1 MDRKALIAKKLRRL
15 KKKRAI
21 RAKVSGTP
29 DRPRLVVYRSNRH
42 IYAQLVDDTQGKV
55 LLGTSDLSPDV
66 RQALSEK
73 STKTDASKVVGKV
86 IAEKAMERKYKRV
99 VFDRNG
105 FKYHGRVQAL
115 ADAAREAGLEF

>member
-1 MDRKALIAKKLRRL
+1 MDRKALIAKKIRRL

-29 DRPRLVVYRSNRH
+29 ERPRLVVYRSNRH
-42 IYAQLVDDTQGKV
+42 IYAQMVDDTQGKV
-55 LLGTSDLSPDV
+55 LFGISDLNATV
-66 RQALSEK
+66 REALPENG
-73 STKTDASKVVGKV
+73 TKTDASKVVGRM
-86 IAEKAMERKYKRV
+86 IAEKALEKNFKKV

-105 FKYHGRVQAL
+105 FKYHGRIQAL